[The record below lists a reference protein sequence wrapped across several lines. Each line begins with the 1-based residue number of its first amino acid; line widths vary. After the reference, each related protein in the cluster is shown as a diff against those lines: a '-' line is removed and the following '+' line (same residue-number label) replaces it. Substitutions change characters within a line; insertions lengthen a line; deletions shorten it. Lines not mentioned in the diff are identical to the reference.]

1 MASPSAAANS
11 FPDAAYRVAVV
22 GGTGYAGAEVVRLLL
37 DHPQFEVAVV
47 TSGRSA
53 GIPLHQECP
62 WLNTDLV
69 LSEYAPDTWTGIDAV
84 VLAQE
89 AGFAA
94 EHAAELIPHYRVID
108 LSADFRLR
116 DPELYRQYYGKSPA
130 PNLGAVYGLP
140 ELVDRDEIRN
150 ARLVAN
156 PGCHVTAALLALM
169 PLVSLDLLTG
179 TPIVDT
185 KTGVSGAGRGR
196 KETEYLFS
204 EIAEDIRPYAVTG
217 HRHIPEIE
225 QMVGRPIRF
234 TPHLIP
240 VTRGLLGT
248 IYAPVRAADFD
259 AIYREFYAGEPF
271 VRVIEGLPQTKAVRG
286 SNRADLAVRFD
297 ERTEMLT
304 IMVAIDNLT
313 KGAGGVAVQNLNLMF
328 GLPETAGLSAGGLWP

>member
-1 MASPSAAANS
+1 MATAPAADHPAH
-11 FPDAAYRVAVV
+11 ATYRVAVV

-37 DHPQFEVAVV
+37 DHPHFEVAVV
-47 TSGRSA
+47 TSGRRA
-53 GIPLHQECP
+53 GIPMRQECP
-62 WLNTDLV
+62 WLNTDLL
-69 LSEYAPDTWTGIDAV
+69 LSEYAPDSWQAIDAV

-94 EHAAELIPHYRVID
+94 ENAAELIPNYRVVD

-116 DPELYRQYYGKSPA
+116 DPDLYRQYYGKSPA

-140 ELVDRDEIRN
+140 ELVDRTEIRN

-169 PLVSLDLLTG
+169 PLVRHNLLTG
-179 TPIVDT
+179 TPIIDT

-217 HRHIPEIE
+217 HRHVPEIE

-248 IYAPVRAADFD
+248 IYAPVKLADFD
-259 AIYREFYAGEPF
+259 AIYREFYAAEPF
-271 VRVIEGLPQTKAVRG
+271 VRVIDGLPQTKAVRG

-304 IMVAIDNLT
+304 VMVAIDNLT